1 MTRPIFYGWWVSG
14 WVGVMGGCDG
24 AGAGLALIFQPTV
37 VSLGRLKRWR
47 VAQLCKCYEPSLLM
61 SMDYC

>member
-1 MTRPIFYGWWVSG
+1 
-14 WVGVMGGCDG
+14 MGGCDG

-61 SMDYC
+61 SMVTLLSVVKS